1 MRSVPFVREILLHF
15 LSTEGPA
22 AGSGLLTRKADRQN
36 RTSYLRIYVFAYL
49 RDLTPVPYLTDV
61 ARIEAGVLA
70 VMTNGS
76 NGVPG
81 IEKILDR
88 VERLIRCS
96 RVFATFPTVR
106 RRVVS
111 PRHG

>member
-1 MRSVPFVREILLHF
+1 MPMRSVPFVREILLHF

-61 ARIEAGVLA
+61 ARIEAGGALDSGAA
-70 VMTNGS
+70 VTTS
-76 NGVPG
+76 DLQP
-81 IEKILDR
+81 
-88 VERLIRCS
+88 S
-96 RVFATFPTVR
+96 
-106 RRVVS
+106 
-111 PRHG
+111 